1 MWSGADSTPAASAFN
16 LSPVSTKHP
25 PWKKLASEL
34 REHGVESRYLP
45 RIEARVT
52 PEDQLEQLE
61 VELAQ
66 EMASALGRTE
76 DRLNLALAELELLA
90 ARCDRAAATFASDD
104 ERRALCEA
112 FNAGRRVAHERLRA
126 LLIQREA
133 LGFRRNQILSELYPI
148 PPRRG
153 PT

>member
-1 MWSGADSTPAASAFN
+1 VPPN
-16 LSPVSTKHP
+16 EK
-25 PWKKLASEL
+25 PWKKLAAEL

-61 VELAQ
+61 RELAQ
-66 EMASALGRTE
+66 EMAAALGRTE
-76 DRLNLALAELELLA
+76 DRLNFALAELELSR
-90 ARCDRAAATFASDD
+90 ARYDRAVASAAPEA
-104 ERRALCEA
+104 ERHALCEA
-112 FNAGRRVAHERLRA
+112 FNSQRAHAEKRLRD

-133 LGFRRNQILSELYPI
+133 MGFRRNQILNELYPI
-148 PPRRG
+148 PPRLR